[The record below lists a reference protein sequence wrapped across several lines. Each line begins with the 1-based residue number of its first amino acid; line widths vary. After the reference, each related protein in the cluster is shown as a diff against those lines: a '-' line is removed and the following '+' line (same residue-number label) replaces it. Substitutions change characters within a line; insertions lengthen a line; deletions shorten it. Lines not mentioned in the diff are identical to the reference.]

1 MIKSETECRKA
12 TESLGIT
19 FVRAIRSTD
28 FNAIYYPSG
37 CYYEGST
44 YLHKGYFNYILDV
57 STTFPGHFG
66 SYAGVCKNLGNQCH
80 QQTNRCMTLTL
91 YFFLN
96 YVVIKMAWFLFFFR
110 VTYTPPPMLI
120 RDTAMIWTFLLKRQ
134 RTKDGG
140 CVSHFEKKIQKII
153 QINERLELLFLP
165 IVLYL
170 K

>member
-66 SYAGVCKNLGNQCH
+66 SYAGVCKNLGNQFH
-80 QQTNRCMTLTL
+80 QQTQRCMNMTLF
-91 YFFLN
+91 YFFHN
-96 YVVIKMAWFLFFFR
+96 YMVIIM
-110 VTYTPPPMLI
+110 
-120 RDTAMIWTFLLKRQ
+120 
-134 RTKDGG
+134 
-140 CVSHFEKKIQKII
+140 S
-153 QINERLELLFLP
+153 
-165 IVLYL
+165 
-170 K
+170 